1 MERYQGNNEDRSRER
16 HSIPSAHPDPDA
28 PTIGWVRSPY
38 SQWMLGLLSFGE
50 SAILPIVTDPFLV
63 AIILADRARWIRYTI
78 ITIVSSVVGGAVAY
92 FLGALFFDVVG
103 NWLLEM
109 LSLEDSFY
117 EATVRLADAG
127 FWFVFLG
134 AVTPIPYKL
143 VALASGFVSLPIWIF
158 LLASLIGRTVRFAI
172 TGYLSYMFGP
182 AAVEMFRYRIHA
194 IFYGLLALGF
204 LYIAWNLLL

>member
-1 MERYQGNNEDRSRER
+1 MDRPQEDDSNLYQEQPDDARF
-16 HSIPSAHPDPDA
+16 HSKTNTPS
-28 PTIGWVRSPY
+28 IGWVRSSY
-38 SQWMLGLLSFGE
+38 SQWTLAVLSFGE

-78 ITIVSSVVGGAVAY
+78 ITIISSVFGGAFAY

-109 LSLEDSFY
+109 LALEDSFY
-117 EATVRLADAG
+117 EATVRLSDAG

-143 VALASGFVSLPIWIF
+143 VALASGFVFLPIWIF
-158 LLASLIGRTVRFAI
+158 LLASLVGRTVRFAI

-194 IFYGLLALGF
+194 LFYSLLVIGF
-204 LYIAWNLLL
+204 LYVAWRLLM